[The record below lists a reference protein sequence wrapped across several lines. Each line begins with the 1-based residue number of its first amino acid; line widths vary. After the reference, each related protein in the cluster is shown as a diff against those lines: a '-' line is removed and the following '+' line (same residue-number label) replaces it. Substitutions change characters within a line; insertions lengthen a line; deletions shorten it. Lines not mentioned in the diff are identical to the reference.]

1 MSSLSH
7 GWPPATATL
16 GSSLKASKVFE
27 KMRPLSAQRLSRLF
41 SSGDD
46 ATKLI
51 LKISVVLGGRAEVS
65 GRQASGYTDS
75 RQLGGVGKA
84 LWNLSG
90 TRESHLVSGRG
101 GG

>member
-1 MSSLSH
+1 MWSKQPAAHSLLAPHSDKDY
-7 GWPPATATL
+7 A
-16 GSSLKASKVFE
+16 
-27 KMRPLSAQRLSRLF
+27 PLIVENHIF

-90 TRESHLVSGRG
+90 TPESHLVSGRG

>member
-1 MSSLSH
+1 MILKDSH
-7 GWPPATATL
+7 
-16 GSSLKASKVFE
+16 SRRASNK
-27 KMRPLSAQRLSRLF
+27 RPLSAQRLSRLF